1 MNIGVKIKDLRL
13 KNKLTQDDLAKNLN
27 VSIQAVSK
35 WENGGTP
42 DIELLPKI
50 AKYFKVSTDFLLG
63 IDVDNEKNIEN
74 ALYKYIT
81 SFSADQRIKQIYKLG
96 FIMSVASREEY
107 VKQASI
113 DELIDEGAECS
124 CVVSND
130 GIMITSLKND
140 NNLFICLPKNSH
152 SNYLSLIKNEK
163 KQRLLCKFLSDEL
176 FYKVLI
182 FLYSKIHGNFNEQLL
197 VNNFNISN
205 NKAEEILKIMK
216 DFNIVRLNQLSLNGE
231 IIKVY
236 TVESNPALVGVTA
249 LLDLIVDKP
258 NCYCYYYDG
267 KNDYFA
273 K

>member
-1 MNIGVKIKDLRL
+1 M
-13 KNKLTQDDLAKNLN
+13 
-27 VSIQAVSK
+27 
-35 WENGGTP
+35 
-42 DIELLPKI
+42 
-50 AKYFKVSTDFLLG
+50 
-63 IDVDNEKNIEN
+63 
-74 ALYKYIT
+74 
-81 SFSADQRIKQIYKLG
+81 
-96 FIMSVASREEY
+96 
-107 VKQASI
+107 
-113 DELIDEGAECS
+113 
-124 CVVSND
+124 
-130 GIMITSLKND
+130 
-140 NNLFICLPKNSH
+140 
-152 SNYLSLIKNEK
+152 
-163 KQRLLCKFLSDEL
+163 CKFLSDEL

-182 FLYSKIHGNFNEQLL
+182 FLYSKVQGNFNEQLL